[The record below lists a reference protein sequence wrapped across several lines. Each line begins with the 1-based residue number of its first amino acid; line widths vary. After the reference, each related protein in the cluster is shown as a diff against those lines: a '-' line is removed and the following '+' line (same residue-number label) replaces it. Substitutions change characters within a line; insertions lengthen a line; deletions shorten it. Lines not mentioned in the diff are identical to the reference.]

1 MPLEKQSL
9 INDATSSSN
18 LREDVL
24 LWESLRKGNDLAFSS
39 LYKKYVQSLF
49 NYGMHIHPNRD
60 LVIDCL
66 QELFAQI
73 WDKRETLRP
82 VEKVGFYLFRS
93 FKNLLFRKIE
103 VSSKKTFLNPES
115 LDLLAHEP
123 STENVWISSERVEE
137 RVLRL
142 KHAVSLL
149 TPRQRE
155 IVLLR
160 FFQGLEA
167 KEIAEIMNLSLA
179 GVHNLLSLTVKSLRD
194 KIKWSELV
202 VLFFLSEWIRF

>member
-1 MPLEKQSL
+1 
-9 INDATSSSN
+9 
-18 LREDVL
+18 
-24 LWESLRKGNDLAFSS
+24 
-39 LYKKYVQSLF
+39 
-49 NYGMHIHPNRD
+49 MHIHPNRD